1 MCVSVCYGCV
11 YMDVDVFVWMS
22 VDVWVCVYECV
33 CLCVYVNV
41 CAHKCI
47 CVNCVSVCV
56 CRCTCK
62 SEVAGCPSWGAI
74 YHLIFLRQCFSLAC
88 SLPSQ
93 SGCCPGS
100 TQGPDSIPSTGV
112 GSAYS
117 GFSAWVQG
125 TELRSSC
132 CQGKHFTDW
141 VTSPAPSLFLPFNGN
156 IQLSMVNYEIQIH
169 QYLFFKKNEISNSKQ
184 DRLSSVICKESVL
197 MLRGGHPK
205 FHHIKYQS
213 AFQP

>member
-1 MCVSVCYGCV
+1 MCDWTWIC
-11 YMDVDVFVWMS
+11 
-22 VDVWVCVYECV
+22 VWVHR
-33 CLCVYVNV
+33 CVYVTV
-41 CAHKCI
+41 CTCVCKHTCMCDCI
-47 CVNCVSVCV
+47 DVCECVLWMCLYGCGCVCMDECGCVSVCV

-169 QYLFFKKNEISNSKQ
+169 QYLFFKKTRSQIQNKT
-184 DRLSSVICKESVL
+184 
-197 MLRGGHPK
+197 G
-205 FHHIKYQS
+205 
-213 AFQP
+213 